1 MTYGIPTQFLPITI
15 DGELNLDYHARFIEE
30 QRVAEGAKNVASD
43 SSVILAPNAQD
54 VLMGR
59 SKAALIHPGN
69 LRYHELVRSNMDR
82 YDAAGDKRHERTA
95 ICHEIVLAIKDKGGR
110 FLKQETSGWVCIDDS
125 TAKEKVSTAFRN
137 RRKKINETLE
147 KKQQRMVKEVS
158 SESESNSSSPTR
170 DMLTMFNPIE
180 DDPYEPID
188 FRKRPRHEE
197 W

>member
-1 MTYGIPTQFLPITI
+1 MTFGIPTQFLPITI
-15 DGELNLDYHARFIEE
+15 DGELNLDYHARLIEE
-30 QRVAEGAKNVASD
+30 QRIAEGTNKVSSD
-43 SSVILAPNAQD
+43 SSVILAPSAQD

-69 LRYHELVRSNMDR
+69 LRYHDLVRSNMDR

-95 ICHEIVLAIKDKGGR
+95 ICHQIVLAIKDKGGR
-110 FLKQETSGWVCIDDS
+110 FLKQENSGWVCIDDS
-125 TAKEKVSTAFRN
+125 AAKEKVSTAFRN

-147 KKQQRMVKEVS
+147 KKQQRMVKEIS

>member
-1 MTYGIPTQFLPITI
+1 MTFGIPTQFLPITI
-15 DGELNLDYHARFIEE
+15 DGELNLDYHTRLIEE
-30 QRVAEGAKNVASD
+30 QRIAEGTNKVSSD
-43 SSVILAPNAQD
+43 SSVILAPSAQD

-69 LRYHELVRSNMDR
+69 LRYHDLVRSNMDR

-95 ICHEIVLAIKDKGGR
+95 ICHQIVLAIKDKGGR
-110 FLKQETSGWVCIDDS
+110 FLKQENSGWVCIDDS
-125 TAKEKVSTAFRN
+125 AAKEKVSTAFRN

-147 KKQQRMVKEVS
+147 KKQQRMVKEIS